1 MARGSQSDP
10 PVGALH
16 GVELRTGRDPAER
29 VAEPAACLCARG
41 AYRPLGAGRPMEPE
55 RPCPMPRY
63 TGFGT
68 ATAVNARYQQL
79 VSRGTTAL
87 SVVFDLPTQ
96 MGYDSDA
103 PLALGEVG
111 RSGVAVDSL
120 DDMRVLFGGIPLDG
134 VSTSLT
140 VKAPAALLLLMYQLV
155 GEEQG
160 VPADRLTGTIEYDLL
175 TEYMARGSN
184 IFPPEPSLRLV
195 ADTIRYCRT
204 QLPRWNTVSF
214 SGCRMAAAGATVAQE
229 VAFTLAD
236 GIAYVRTAVAA
247 GTDVDDIAPWLS
259 FSFAARH
266 PASEEVAGFRA
277 ARRIWARVMRGE
289 FGARHPASLT
299 PRLGTRRCGVP
310 SAAQPAAANRTTAD
324 IEVAVVGLLA
334 RIEELGGAVS
344 AVEHGFQKSE
354 IERSARDVTRRAGA
368 RERVTVGA
376 DGAGPDGE
384 EPCAFLLVDPA
395 IEARQAERMAKLRAW
410 RSHERVG
417 AALTGMR
424 RTAAGTGNVLYAMK
438 DALAAG
444 ATVGE
449 VCDALREVWGSY
461 SPRDF

>member
-1 MARGSQSDP
+1 MARGPQSDL

-16 GVELRTGRDPAER
+16 GVERRTGRDSAER
-29 VAEPAACLCARG
+29 VAEPAACPCARD
-41 AYRPLGAGRPMEPE
+41 AYRPLEAGRPLEAE
-55 RPCPMPRY
+55 RPCPTPQY

-68 ATAVNARYQQL
+68 ATAANARYQQL

-96 MGYDSDA
+96 MGYGSDA
-103 PLALGEVG
+103 PLALGKVG

-120 DDMRVLFGGIPLDG
+120 DDMRVLFGGIPLDR
-134 VSTSLT
+134 VSTSMT
-140 VKAPAALLLLMYQLV
+140 VRAPAALLLLMYQLV

-160 VPADRLTGTIEYDLL
+160 VPADRLTGTIEYDVL
-175 TEYMARGSN
+175 TEYMARGSH

-195 ADTIRYCRT
+195 ADTIGYCRT

-214 SGCRMAAAGATVAQE
+214 SGCHMAAAGATAAQE
-229 VAFTLAD
+229 VAFAPAD
-236 GIAYVRTAVAA
+236 GIAYVRTSVAA

-259 FSFAARH
+259 FSFAARV

-277 ARRIWARVMRGE
+277 ARRIWARMTRGE
-289 FGARHPASLT
+289 FGAEHPASLT
-299 PRLGTRRCGVP
+299 PRLGTRRYGAL
-310 SAAQPAAANRTTAD
+310 SAAHLPEANRMTAD
-324 IEVAVVGLLA
+324 IEVAVVELLS
-334 RIEELGGAVS
+334 RIEELGGAV
-344 AVEHGFQKSE
+344 
-354 IERSARDVTRRAGA
+354 
-368 RERVTVGA
+368 GA
-376 DGAGPDGE
+376 DGARPDGE

-395 IEARQAERMAKLRAW
+395 VEARQAERMAKLRAW

-449 VCDALREVWGSY
+449 VCDALCEVWGTCT
-461 SPRDF
+461 PRGF